1 MRSHT
6 HYKLA
11 FLISSILGAPC
22 CAYGQSLSF
31 GVVAGAGLSS
41 DFRTQYI
48 QTGNTALLDY
58 STPKRYLVGPTLEF
72 GLPANFSLEVDGI
85 FRPIEYTFAG
95 VEPNGKL
102 NSVSPSPVITWEF
115 PVLAKYRFALGPL
128 KPFAEAGPSFRT
140 AGNLNGTNPSHKGI
154 TAGVGFETRLWGLN
168 IAPTLR
174 YTRWAEDHQTT
185 PDQLELM
192 VGISRRS
199 ESAWHP
205 LGDRF
210 SAGALLG
217 TNLTDYYQ
225 GSSFAE
231 VDGQFS
237 LTSVNTP
244 GPQSFLVGPMLEVA
258 LAKGFSVHGAA
269 LYQPLHITIDDTVS
283 TAAGERHLHS
293 VATNIEW
300 NFPVLGKYRLPVLRH
315 ATPFAELGPSFRLPQ
330 GVSGASHYGVTAG
343 AGVEVRLWRL
353 KIAPEFR
360 YTRWGSETAPP
371 SEAGNLNRV
380 EFLTGFSF

>member
-1 MRSHT
+1 MPSQT
-6 HYKLA
+6 HRTITL
-11 FLISSILGAPC
+11 LISSVLGLPC
-22 CAYGQSLSF
+22 CLTGQSLSL

-58 STPKRYLVGPTLEF
+58 STPKRYLVGPMLEF
-72 GLPANFSLEVDGI
+72 GLPANFSLELDGL

-115 PVLAKYRFALGPL
+115 PLLAKYRFALGPL
-128 KPFAEAGPSFRT
+128 KPFIEAGPSFRT

-154 TAGVGFETRLWGLN
+154 TAGLGLETRLCGLD

-185 PDQLELM
+185 PDQIELM

-225 GSSFAE
+225 GSSFTQ
-231 VDGQFS
+231 VNSQFS
-237 LTSVNTP
+237 ETSVNVP
-244 GPQSFLVGPMLEVA
+244 GPQSFLVGPMLELE
-258 LAKGFSVHGAA
+258 LAKGFSVEGDA
-269 LYQPLHITIDDTVS
+269 LYQPLHITIETTTNGKRRPDF
-283 TAAGERHLHS
+283 

-300 NFPVLGKYRLPVLRH
+300 NFPVLGKYRLPVMRR

-343 AGVEVRLWRL
+343 AGAEMRLWRL
-353 KIAPEFR
+353 RIAPEFR
-360 YTRWGSETAPP
+360 YTHWGPETAPP
-371 SEAGNLNRV
+371 SDAGNLNRL